1 MDRGSSPT
9 GTGGAGTIYEC
20 RVAAL
25 ELAALL
31 CRVPV
36 AGLAGA
42 PSEIRLQQGDTG
54 YPLDDVVAVDR
65 SGPFEFVV
73 EKQVKRTLKVLPSG
87 GPWRKTIGQCLQ
99 SLRQYG
105 PDIDARRRFL
115 GVVATGPAEDLEELA
130 KLAKAADRPRLED
143 FTAELA
149 VPQRRG
155 KALHSTWNCLVTTVE
170 QLMTAPGGTPP
181 AARSVQ
187 ETAFRIARRLVVE
200 VQPEHAGATYT
211 ALLGLL
217 QATVVDARRG
227 PGATDVF
234 AHLAEIAKEY
244 GPQGGVIDVGMLRGL
259 LHARK
264 VVLLGDPALLPELEA
279 LQRWTGRILEAGR
292 VGRQLG
298 GRLHLSREQLTQE
311 IRSTMAEQERVVLTG
326 PAGVG
331 KSALARA
338 AAAGVRDAGAMVFAV
353 PLSEGRWL
361 TVADLER
368 DVGARLEPTLAAAP
382 GGERLLLVDG
392 AEQVLSDGGNLLSA
406 LLEAL
411 PHTVGAPWRVL
422 AVVRDQ
428 AADEVERVLAG
439 DGRHPVVRVRAGG
452 LTEEEVRSVLAEF
465 PALRVLLRS
474 ARSARLLRN
483 LYVVEQLIKST
494 GAEHGPG
501 QVLGEEDVAASV
513 YEHVVRAGGPGRGTP
528 DERSDVYLTM
538 ADAVISG
545 RTYAGLRG
553 VAGAARAGLVSD
565 GVLVRDRAEF
575 AFAHDVQQDY
585 AIAVRLDMSDAPDV
599 VRAPAP
605 RRLVRGIRLWAQ
617 TRLARAAGSAG
628 ELSAA
633 WDEITAVAHRLV
645 DVDGPRWADLPYE
658 VVFELGQSEIARTAL
673 TPMLLAYGGLPLV
686 LAARR
691 RAQDPETAL
700 SVLDFLFTHA
710 ERLTSLAAGE
720 ALEWTA
726 AWMQTMRSSPELGRE
741 DLVAR
746 APAVVARWYDGGP
759 LHAQDTA
766 IALACAADRLDDT
779 SRSLLSDIAARHP
792 LDVQVIAEDQ
802 TLKTLMA
809 RHEPHLLV
817 RLARAYYIGP
827 AQGPQGVDSHD
838 GVRELRALVWTGVER
853 QLTGRGPEPADLGP
867 FAVLLD
873 HAPQD
878 GLSLVGQIA
887 DAATT
892 AVTRRDPDHGGELV
906 SVAWPLRDGPRT
918 YAGSVRVWSWP
929 WAGTVGPGSAIAA
942 LAALRRWAS
951 GRMAAG
957 VDAAEVVEQV
967 LGCGESLALVAVV
980 VYVLAE
986 HALRV
991 GTELDPALEQPE
1003 IWLLPSGTASLEVA
1017 IPLIVMRASRERQDA
1032 YRSLGQRMLAAYLA
1046 RPQPPASAGFEA
1058 PSAGREFTMRRIAA
1072 LLDYTHYR
1080 LADHPEGRLLVN
1092 TAVVRLTAEASQTG
1106 EGFEEFVERFTLR
1119 DDAARARD
1127 AAEAVD
1133 VERLV
1138 GRLTALEAF
1147 YARLP
1152 LAEERREMEASRA
1165 AIAAVIIKAAG
1176 RPGTPVDA
1184 ERMQWADWAGEQV
1197 VAAAARSPQAL
1208 VHDALDVVFESQDER
1223 DSDRSAAL
1231 VLPILL
1237 TDMDL
1242 RRRCGLTLAQV
1253 REAIGQLAGSCFI
1266 EVRDFLASS
1275 LADHATH
1282 AVCRG
1287 VTDLLHSVA
1296 LEALSEMVATAGLH
1310 VADEYGVR
1318 RAFRLPSP
1326 VLAELTSGEPVV
1338 DLRLAA
1344 PAVGALARLTG
1355 ADCVHRAPAR
1365 ALLDALTTHDRLTW
1379 TAQPRA
1385 MVPRVRAWRLAHDE
1399 ITAEQALAGDQQRL
1413 EETLGAFA
1421 FAPNTIAD
1429 VLITLSQ
1436 QATTPDQVARLLT
1449 LWPRLVSRFLPPG
1462 QRTTAALRRAL
1473 LPLPADG
1480 VHWPAAPTR
1489 AVVAAWAAA
1498 HTGQPG
1504 LADHLIH
1511 ALDRN
1516 DLVTSADLVL
1526 LVDVL
1531 GPAPG
1536 GTRLDSHRAVAFL
1549 RRTMATPST
1558 GGPAAHIA
1566 RQIIDLLADN
1576 GDHVALRAQRELED
1590 DPTSR

>member
-105 PDIDARRRFL
+105 PDIDARRRLL

-130 KLAKAADRPRLED
+130 RLAKAADRPRLED

-155 KALHSTWNCLVTTVE
+155 KALHSTWDCLVTTVE
-170 QLMTAPGGTPP
+170 QLMAAPGGTPP
-181 AARSVQ
+181 AARLVE

-200 VQPEHAGATYT
+200 VQPEHAGVTYT

-217 QATVVDARRG
+217 QSTAVDSRRG
-227 PGATDVF
+227 PGAADVF
-234 AHLAEIAKEY
+234 AHMADIAEMY

-264 VVLLGDPALLPELEA
+264 VVLRGDPALLPELED
-279 LQRWTGRILEAGR
+279 LQRWTDHILEASR

-298 GRLHLSREQLTQE
+298 GRLHLSREQLAQE
-311 IRSTMAEQERVVLTG
+311 IRSTMGEQKRVVLTG

-353 PLSEGRWL
+353 SLSEGRWR

-392 AEQVLSDGGNLLSA
+392 AEQVLSDGGDLLSA

-411 PHTVGAPWRVL
+411 PHTEGAPWRVL

-428 AADEVERVLAG
+428 ASDEVERVLAG
-439 DGRHPVVRVRAGG
+439 DGRHPVVRARVGG

-483 LYVVEQLIKST
+483 LYVVEQLIRSA

-513 YEHVVRAGGPGRGTP
+513 YEHVVRAGGPGRGTAE
-528 DERSDVYLTM
+528 ERSDVYLAM
-538 ADAVISG
+538 AETVISG

-553 VAGAARAGLVSD
+553 VAGMARAGLVSD

-599 VRAPAP
+599 VRVPAP

-633 WDEITAVAHRLV
+633 WDEITAIVHRLA

-658 VVFELGQSEIARTAL
+658 AVFELGQAVVARTAL
-673 TPMLLAYGGLPLV
+673 APMLLADGGLSLV

-710 ERLTSLAAGE
+710 ERLSSSAAGE

-726 AWMQTMRSSPELGRE
+726 AWMQTMRSSPELARE
-741 DLVAR
+741 NLVAR
-746 APAVVARWYDGGP
+746 APAAVAHWYDGGP

-766 IALACAADRLDDT
+766 ITLACAANHLDDT
-779 SRSLLSDIAARHP
+779 SRSLLSDIVTRHP

-802 TLKTLMA
+802 TLNTLMA
-809 RHEPHLLV
+809 RHEPHLLA
-817 RLARAYYIGP
+817 RLAHAYYIGP
-827 AQGPQGVDSHD
+827 AQGPQAVDSRD
-838 GVRELRALVWTGVER
+838 GVRELRTRVRTDVDR
-853 QLTGRGPEPADLGP
+853 QLTGRGPDPADLGP

-873 HAPQD
+873 HAPND
-878 GLSLVGQIA
+878 GLSLAGQIA

-892 AVTRRDPDHGGELV
+892 AVTRRDPDLGRELV
-906 SVAWPLRDGPRT
+906 SVTWSLRDGTRT

-951 GRMAAG
+951 GRIAAG
-957 VDAAEVVEQV
+957 VRVAEVVEQV

-980 VYVLAE
+980 VDVLAE

-991 GTELDPALEQPE
+991 GTELDPALEEPE
-1003 IWLLPSGTASLEVA
+1003 IWLLPSGPARLETA
-1017 IPLIVMRASRERQDA
+1017 IPLIVMRAPRERQDA
-1032 YRSLGQRMLAAYLA
+1032 YRSLGQRLLAAYLA
-1046 RPQPPASAGFEA
+1046 HPQPPGSAGFED
-1058 PSAGREFTMRRIAA
+1058 PPAGREFTMRRTAA

-1080 LADHPEGRLLVN
+1080 LADRPSGRLLVN
-1092 TAVVRLTAEASQTG
+1092 TAVVRLTEEAGQTG

-1119 DDAARARD
+1119 DDASRARD
-1127 AAEAVD
+1127 ATEAVD
-1133 VERLV
+1133 VGQMV

-1147 YARLP
+1147 YTRLP
-1152 LAEERREMEASRA
+1152 LAEEPREMEASRA
-1165 AIAAVIIKAAG
+1165 AVAAVIIKAAG
-1176 RPGTPVDA
+1176 RPGTPVDV
-1184 ERMQWADWAGEQV
+1184 ERMKWAGEQI

-1208 VHDALDVVFESQDER
+1208 AHDELDVVFDSQDER
-1223 DSDRSAAL
+1223 ESDRSAAL

-1237 TDMDL
+1237 ADTDL

-1253 REAIGQLAGSCFI
+1253 REAVRQLAGSCFI

-1275 LADHATH
+1275 LADHAIH

-1287 VTDLLHSVA
+1287 AAGLVHTVV

-1310 VADEYGVR
+1310 VADECGVR
-1318 RAFRLPSP
+1318 RAFRLASP
-1326 VLAELTSGEPVV
+1326 VFAVLTSGESVV

-1344 PAVGALARLTG
+1344 PAVGALARLTST
-1355 ADCVHRAPAR
+1355 DCVHRAPAR
-1365 ALLDALTTHDRLTW
+1365 TLLDALTTHDRLTW
-1379 TAQPRA
+1379 TSQPRA
-1385 MVPRVRAWRLAHDE
+1385 MVPRIRAWRLAHDE
-1399 ITAEQALAGDQQRL
+1399 ITAEQALNGDQQRL
-1413 EETLGAFA
+1413 EDSLDAFA

-1429 VLITLSQ
+1429 ILITLSQ
-1436 QATTPDQVARLLT
+1436 HATTLDQVTRLLA

-1462 QRTTAALRRAL
+1462 QRTTVALRRAL

-1480 VHWPAAPTR
+1480 VHWPASPTR
-1489 AVVAAWAAA
+1489 AVVTAWAAA
-1498 HTGQPG
+1498 HTGQPA

-1516 DLVTSADLVL
+1516 DLVTSADLDL
-1526 LVDVL
+1526 LADVL
-1531 GPAPG
+1531 GPAPRLTG
-1536 GTRLDSHRAVAFL
+1536 LDSHRAVAFL
-1549 RRTMATPST
+1549 RRTMASLSP
-1558 GGPAAHIA
+1558 GGRAAQRA

-1576 GDHVALRAQRELED
+1576 GDHVALLAQRELENG
-1590 DPTSR
+1590 PSSL